1 LNKKHGRNRQGRR
14 RKKKGKTDLETV
26 MEEFVACGRC
36 SFFLAGYRVLHGTE
50 ALEQAAQDSDDQWLT
65 LKWDSET
72 RRLVQS
78 SYGSRLDIDF
88 YYFDGRCPEC
98 QRRYVIGEEV
108 LEPDVDQ
115 EGADQE
121 QQEQTGAAPEPST
134 LRMALTFD

>member
-1 LNKKHGRNRQGRR
+1 
-14 RKKKGKTDLETV
+14 

-50 ALEQAAQDSDDQWLT
+50 ALEQAAQKSDDQWLT
-65 LKWDSET
+65 LIWDLET

-108 LEPDVDQ
+108 LEPEEEQ
-115 EGADQE
+115 EGAEE
-121 QQEQTGAAPEPST
+121 QPEEHQTGAAPEPST
-134 LRMALTFD
+134 LRMALAFD